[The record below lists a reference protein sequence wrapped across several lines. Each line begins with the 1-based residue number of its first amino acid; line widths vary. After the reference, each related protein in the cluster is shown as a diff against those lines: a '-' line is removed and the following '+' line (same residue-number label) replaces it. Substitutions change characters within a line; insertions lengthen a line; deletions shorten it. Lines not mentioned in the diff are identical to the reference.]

1 MEIQEQN
8 SEEIQLKIQ
17 ALADNELPEGEIGS
31 VLDAVQGSYEY
42 REEYA
47 ELLRLKKRL
56 SGVVAKDPGT
66 DWVLAAERSISRK
79 LFRGIGTVFFIGSYL
94 ALLGVAVV
102 TLFQDSE
109 VPIIV
114 SILVGV
120 GILGL
125 IVLLG
130 TAIADRVRE
139 SRTDKY
145 RGVVR

>member
-1 MEIQEQN
+1 MEILEQN

-56 SGVVAKDPGT
+56 SGVVAKDPGV

-102 TLFQDSE
+102 TLFQDSA

-130 TAIADRVRE
+130 TAIVDRVRE

-145 RGVVR
+145 RGVIR

>member
-1 MEIQEQN
+1 MGMQEYN

-17 ALADNELPEGEIGS
+17 ALADNELPEEKIGP

-56 SGVVAKDPGT
+56 SGVVGKGPGS
-66 DWVLAAERSISRK
+66 DWVLAAERSITRK

-94 ALLGVAVV
+94 ALLGVAVI
-102 TLFQDSE
+102 TLFQDSD
-109 VPIIV
+109 VPIYV

-125 IVLLG
+125 VVLLG
-130 TAIADRVRE
+130 NAIADRARE
-139 SRTDKY
+139 SRTDRY
-145 RGVVR
+145 RGVIR

>member
-1 MEIQEQN
+1 MEMQEYD

-17 ALADNELPEGEIGS
+17 ALADNELPEGEIGP
-31 VLDAVQGSYEY
+31 VLEAVQGSYEY

-56 SGVVAKDPGT
+56 SGVVGKGPGS

-94 ALLGVAVV
+94 ALVGVAIV

-109 VPIIV
+109 VPIYV

-120 GILGL
+120 AILGL
-125 IVLLG
+125 VVLLG
-130 TAIADRVRE
+130 NAIADRVRE

-145 RGVVR
+145 RGVMR

>member
-1 MEIQEQN
+1 METLEQN

-31 VLDAVQGSYEY
+31 VLEAVQGSYEY

-56 SGVVAKDPGT
+56 SGVVAKDPGV

-79 LFRGIGTVFFIGSYL
+79 LVRGIGTVFFIGSYL

-130 TAIADRVRE
+130 TAIVDRVRE

-145 RGVVR
+145 RGVIR

>member
-1 MEIQEQN
+1 MEILEQN

-17 ALADNELPEGEIGS
+17 ALADNELPEGEIGL

-56 SGVVAKDPGT
+56 SGVVAKDPGI

-130 TAIADRVRE
+130 TAIVDRVRE

-145 RGVVR
+145 RGVIR